1 MDDFASAAM
10 VRVLTH
16 GMAALGLEIPEAAAA
31 SGDTAARI
39 GLDVK
44 RAVVESAIRQG
55 GLACLPRLGRGVLA
69 FADDPTHRALTAARD
84 GIDLLERWCRLERYV
99 HSEHRLELR
108 AGGDGRADL
117 RHVSL
122 QPGHVPS
129 AAEDL
134 VVLGVLAALLEAI
147 GLEAVR
153 ATIDGNEVL
162 GDGATQVLLRRLVEA
177 GRTGEWTLHWRS
189 GPGRC
194 EATACAAR
202 PAGPAGGALT
212 APLDLCSTLPWP
224 DAALRC
230 AHDALSDPLRPR
242 TLADAAAAL
251 GLSARGLQR
260 TLADAGLTWSGVQAQ
275 TRVRAASWWLL
286 ETALPI
292 AEIGFLS
299 GYSDQPHFTREFG
312 RRIGLPPGRYRVHF
326 SRR

>member
-16 GMAALGLEIPEAAAA
+16 GMAALGLEIPDAAA
-31 SGDTAARI
+31 SSGDTPARI

-44 RAVVESAIRQG
+44 RALVESAIRQG

-122 QPGHVPS
+122 RPGHAPS

-147 GLEAVR
+147 GLQAVR
-153 ATIDGNEVL
+153 ATIDGHEVL
-162 GDGATQVLLRRLVEA
+162 GDGATQALLGRLAQA
-177 GRTGEWTLHWRS
+177 GRTGDWTLHWR
-189 GPGRC
+189 PGRSRS
-194 EATACAAR
+194 EATAGAVA
-202 PAGPAGGALT
+202 PPLPSGGPLA

-230 AHDALSDPLRPR
+230 ARDALSDPLRPR
-242 TLADAAAAL
+242 TLAEAAAAL

-260 TLADAGLTWSGVQAQ
+260 ALADAGLTWSAVQAQ

-286 ETALPI
+286 ETPLPI

-326 SRR
+326 SRL

>member
-16 GMAALGLEIPEAAAA
+16 GMAALGLEIPDAAAA
-31 SGDTAARI
+31 SGDTPARI

-55 GLACLPRLGRGVLA
+55 GLACLPRLGRGVLT

-122 QPGHVPS
+122 QPGHAPS

-147 GLEAVR
+147 GLQAVR
-153 ATIDGNEVL
+153 ATIDGHEVL
-162 GDGATQVLLRRLVEA
+162 GDGATQALLGRLAQA
-177 GRTGEWTLHWRS
+177 GRTGDWTLHWR
-189 GPGRC
+189 PGRRGS
-194 EATACAAR
+194 EATASAVAPPR
-202 PAGPAGGALT
+202 PSGGPVA

-230 AHDALSDPLRPR
+230 ARDALSDPLRPR
-242 TLADAAAAL
+242 TLAEAAAAL

-260 TLADAGLTWSGVQAQ
+260 TLADAGLTWSAVQAQ

-286 ETALPI
+286 ETPLPI

-326 SRR
+326 SRG